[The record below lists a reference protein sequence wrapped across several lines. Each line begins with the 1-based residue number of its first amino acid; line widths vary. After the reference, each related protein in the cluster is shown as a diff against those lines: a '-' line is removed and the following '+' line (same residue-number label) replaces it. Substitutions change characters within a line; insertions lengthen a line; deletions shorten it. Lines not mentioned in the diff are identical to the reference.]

1 MENYLKKT
9 FWITFIVLII
19 LFLLHFFPAIHI
31 GSYTVK
37 RVDLLSDIRKSDTIS
52 EKVVLPPLK
61 KRIKDSSRSGMTDIK
76 DFSDC
81 SQRGMAKFYQA
92 LDEIKSKHRTVRI
105 AVLGDSFIE
114 ADILTADLREML
126 QNKYG
131 GCGVGFVSINSMTGA
146 YRPTIHQKSSG
157 FIGHSALKKGFDKSK
172 EGLSGCYFI
181 PSNGAFV
188 ELRGQNDYA
197 AHLDT
202 CDISYLYFINKTN
215 DAKISVN
222 VNGRGE
228 QEYTAGPSPELQK
241 LCTNG
246 KIGSI
251 RWSVKKASSSSFYGI
266 AMDGKQGIVVDNF
279 SLRGN
284 SGFNLRNISESM
296 LRGFDKQRHYDLII
310 LEYGLNVLT
319 SHVKNYDWYE
329 RGFVKSIEHLKKC
342 FPNTGFL
349 MLGVSDRDYRAEDG
363 DFKTMPEVKIL
374 LRYQENIA
382 AETNIAFW
390 NMFEAMG
397 GDESM
402 SRMVRAKPA
411 LANYDYTHINFRGG
425 KHLAKLLYDS
435 LIFGKQEYDRR
446 RVNENK

>member
-1 MENYLKKT
+1 MGNYLKKT

-19 LFLLHFFPAIHI
+19 LLLLHFLPAIHV
-31 GSYTVK
+31 GNYTVK
-37 RVDLLSDIRKSDTIS
+37 RVDLLSDVRKSDTVS
-52 EKVVLPPLK
+52 EKIVLPPLK
-61 KRIKDSSRSGMTDIK
+61 KRIKDSSSSGITCIK
-76 DFSDC
+76 DFSDR

-92 LDEIKSKHRTVRI
+92 LDEIKSKHKTVRI

-131 GCGVGFVSINSMTGA
+131 GCGVGFLTINSMTGA
-146 YRPTIHQKSSG
+146 YRPTVHQKSSG
-157 FIGHSALKKGFDKSK
+157 FIGHSALKGGFDKSK
-172 EGLSGCYFI
+172 EGLSGSYFI

-202 CDISYLYFINKTN
+202 CAISCIYFTNKAGSTG
-215 DAKISVN
+215 ISVN

-228 QEYTAGPSPELQK
+228 QEYTAEPSPELQK
-241 LCTNG
+241 LYTDGN
-246 KIGSI
+246 IGSI
-251 RWSVKKASSSSFYGI
+251 RWSVKKTSSSVFYGI

-296 LRGFDKQRHYDLII
+296 LKGFDKQRHYDLII
-310 LEYGLNVLT
+310 LEYGLNIAIP
-319 SHVKNYDWYE
+319 HAKNYDWYE
-329 RGFVKSIEHLKKC
+329 RGFVKSIEHLKEC

-349 MLGVSDRDYRAEDG
+349 MLGVSDRDYRTEDG
-363 DFKTMPEVKIL
+363 EFRTMPEVKML
-374 LRYQENIA
+374 LRYQENMA

-390 NMFEAMG
+390 NMFDAMG
-397 GDESM
+397 GNESM
-402 SRMVRAKPA
+402 SRMVHAKPA

-435 LIFGKQEYDRR
+435 LIFGKHEYDRR
-446 RVNENK
+446 RVNGNK

>member
-19 LFLLHFFPAIHI
+19 LLLLHFLPVIHV
-31 GSYTVK
+31 GNYTVK
-37 RVDLLSDIRKSDTIS
+37 RVDLLSDVRKSDTIS

-61 KRIKDSSRSGMTDIK
+61 KAIKDSHRSGITCIK

-81 SQRGMAKFYQA
+81 SQRGMSKFYQA
-92 LDEIKSKHRTVRI
+92 LDEIKSKHKTVRI

-114 ADILTADLREML
+114 ADIFTADLREML

-131 GCGVGFVSINSMTGA
+131 GCGVGFLSINSMTGA
-146 YRPTIHQKSSG
+146 YRPTVHQKSNG

-181 PSNGAFV
+181 PSNGGFV
-188 ELRGQNDYA
+188 ELHGQNDYA

-202 CDISYLYFINKTN
+202 CATSYIYFIDKTGN
-215 DAKISVN
+215 SRISVS
-222 VNGRGE
+222 VNDRE
-228 QEYTAGPSPELQK
+228 EREYIAKSSPELQK
-241 LCTNG
+241 LYIDG
-246 KIGSI
+246 SIGSI
-251 RWSVKKASSSSFYGI
+251 RWTVKKASSSLFYGI
-266 AMDGKQGIVVDNF
+266 AMDGKQGIAVDNF

-284 SGFNLRNISESM
+284 SGLNLHNISENM
-296 LRGFDKQRHYDLII
+296 LKGFDKQRHYDLII
-310 LEYGLNVLT
+310 LEYGLNIVT
-319 SHVKNYDWYE
+319 SHTKNYDWYE

-342 FPNTGFL
+342 FPNTSFL

-363 DFKTMPEVKIL
+363 EFRTMPEVKIL
-374 LRYQENIA
+374 LRYQENMA

-390 NMFEAMG
+390 NMFDAMG
-397 GDESM
+397 GNESM
-402 SRMVRAKPA
+402 SRMVHAKPA

-425 KHLAKLLYDS
+425 KHLAKLFYDS
-435 LIFGKQEYDRR
+435 LIFGKEEYDRR
-446 RVNENK
+446 RVNEHK